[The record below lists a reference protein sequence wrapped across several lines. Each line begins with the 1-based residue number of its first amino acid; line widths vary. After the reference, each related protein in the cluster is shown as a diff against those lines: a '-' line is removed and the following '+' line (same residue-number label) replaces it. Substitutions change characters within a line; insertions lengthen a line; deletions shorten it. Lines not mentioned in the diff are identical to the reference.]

1 MADTKYEGR
10 KDASAN
16 VLDDI
21 EGNMVFA
28 LEICDRDGSDNMLE
42 VANFIECSGL
52 KRSTEVF
59 EIQEGG
65 LNEFV
70 HKLPG
75 QTRWENIVLRY
86 GVTGDI
92 SLQQWAEEVLGDD
105 FKSRRDGAIVVKRL
119 DGKEVRRYKFKR
131 AWPVAWEGPAFNANG
146 ADLAIEMLEL
156 AHHGIEVTMTVPEN
170 YDQVTEET
178 DYSETSDLAAWR

>member
-1 MADTKYEGR
+1 MTDTSYTGR
-10 KDASAN
+10 QDASQN

-21 EGNMVFA
+21 EGNMIFA
-28 LEICDRDGSDNMLE
+28 LEIEGIE
-42 VANFIECSGL
+42 VANFIECNGI

-75 QTRWENIVLRY
+75 QTRWENIVLRF
-86 GVTGDI
+86 GVTGDTTLM
-92 SLQQWAEEVLGDD
+92 SWAEEILADS
-105 FKSRRDGAIVVKRL
+105 FSARRSGAIVIKRL
-119 DGKEVRRYKFKR
+119 SGDVVRRYSFKQ

-146 ADLAIEMLEL
+146 ADLAIEMLEI
-156 AHHGIEVTMTVPEN
+156 AHHGVEVEVIAPTTRN
-170 YDQVTEET
+170 
-178 DYSETSDLAAWR
+178 S

>member
-1 MADTKYEGR
+1 MSDTDYQSPYQVQDYQGR
-10 KDASAN
+10 QDASSN

-21 EGNMVFA
+21 EGNMIFA
-28 LEICDRDGSDNMLE
+28 LEIAGIE
-42 VANFIECSGL
+42 VANFIECNGI

-86 GVTGDI
+86 GVTGDTT
-92 SLQQWAEEVLGDD
+92 LQSWAEEVLTDQIS
-105 FKSRRDGAIVVKRL
+105 KEKRRDGSIVIKRL
-119 DGKEVRRYKFKR
+119 NGDVVRRFNFKQ

-146 ADLAIEMLEL
+146 ADLAIEMLEI
-156 AHHGIEVTMTVPEN
+156 AHHGIEVVVYTPT
-170 YDQVTEET
+170 TT
-178 DYSETSDLAAWR
+178 

>member
-1 MADTKYEGR
+1 MTDTSYTGR
-10 KDASAN
+10 QDASQN

-21 EGNMVFA
+21 EGNMIFA
-28 LEICDRDGSDNMLE
+28 LEIEGIE
-42 VANFIECSGL
+42 VANFIECNGI

-75 QTRWENIVLRY
+75 QTRWENIVLRF
-86 GVTGDI
+86 GVTGDTT
-92 SLQQWAEEVLGDD
+92 LMAWAEEILADN
-105 FKSRRDGAIVVKRL
+105 FAARRSGAIVIKRL
-119 DGKEVRRYKFKR
+119 SGDIVRRYSFKQ

-146 ADLAIEMLEL
+146 ADLAIEMLEI
-156 AHHGIEVTMTVPEN
+156 AHHGVEVEVIAPTTRN
-170 YDQVTEET
+170 
-178 DYSETSDLAAWR
+178 S

>member
-1 MADTKYEGR
+1 MADTDYQAKFQAQEYVGR
-10 KDASAN
+10 KNAAAQ

-21 EGNMVFA
+21 EGNMIFA
-28 LEICDRDGSDNMLE
+28 LEIEGIE
-42 VANFIECSGL
+42 IANFIECSGI

-86 GVTGDI
+86 GVTGD
-92 SLQQWAEEVLGDD
+92 STMQAWAEETLQDE
-105 FKSRRDGAIVVKRL
+105 FEKRRAGAIVIKRL
-119 DGKEVRRYKFKR
+119 NGDIVRRYSFQA

-146 ADLAIEMLEL
+146 ADLAIEMLEI
-156 AHHGIEVTMTVPEN
+156 AHHGMKVEIIEPKGEARQYT
-170 YDQVTEET
+170 
-178 DYSETSDLAAWR
+178 